1 MSDEFVIKR
10 RDNLPV
16 LRATL
21 YTDEA
26 QTVPV
31 DLTDADIVL
40 VKVGKVNQAPLL
52 NKNMIVLEPRTAGR
66 IECQF
71 TTTETFQTPDDYNM
85 EFEVQWLGGDVSTYP
100 KQGYKTFRIV
110 ADLDQ
115 EIA

>member
-1 MSDEFVIKR
+1 MSDVFTIKR

-31 DLTDADIVL
+31 DLTNVNQVL
-40 VKVGKVNQAPLL
+40 VKVGKVNQAPTL
-52 NKNMIVLEPRTAGR
+52 NKSMTILEPRTAGR
-66 IECQF
+66 IEVQF
-71 TTTETFQTPDDYNM
+71 TTSETFLSPDDYSM
-85 EFEVQWLGGDVSTYP
+85 EFEVQWVGGDVSTYP
-100 KQGYKTFRIV
+100 KQGYKTFRVV